1 MGGTSAYEVLFHPEV
16 EGDLRRCPAN
26 IGERILKAVEKR
38 LGAAPDRYGVRL
50 RQSLFGFW
58 KLRVGDYRVVYEI
71 VGREVRV
78 FGVMHRREVYGRI
91 QGRADR
97 GWAGRGERI

>member
-1 MGGTSAYEVLFHPEV
+1 VEGGTAFEVLFQPEV

-26 IGERILKAVEKR
+26 IGDRVLTAIERR
-38 LGAAPDRYGVRL
+38 LRAAPDRYGVRL
-50 RQSLFGFW
+50 RQSLRGFW
-58 KLRVGDYRVVYEI
+58 KLRVGDFRVVYEI

-97 GWAGRGERI
+97 GWPGPGS